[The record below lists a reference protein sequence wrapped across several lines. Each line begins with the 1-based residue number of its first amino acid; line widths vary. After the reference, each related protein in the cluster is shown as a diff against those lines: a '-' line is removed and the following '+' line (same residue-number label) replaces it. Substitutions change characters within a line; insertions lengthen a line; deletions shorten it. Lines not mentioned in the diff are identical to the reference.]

1 MGFVTVQSSENEGTI
16 LMKRFL
22 VICGNQAETKYEF
35 EEFIQSK
42 EKYVTSVNNNEFIVE
57 LGNEKYIFTDLGNL
71 KSFSKLKFNGFAIG
85 KLLSRRYSPGKIE
98 MLLDF
103 WRR

>member
-1 MGFVTVQSSENEGTI
+1 
-16 LMKRFL
+16 MKRFL

-35 EEFIQSK
+35 EEFIQSN
-42 EKYVTSVNNNEFIVE
+42 ERYVTSVNYDEFFVD

-71 KSFSKLKFNGFAIG
+71 KCFSKLKFDGYAIG
-85 KLLSRRYSPGKIE
+85 KLLFKRHSLE
-98 MLLDF
+98 ELELLLDS

>member
-1 MGFVTVQSSENEGTI
+1 
-16 LMKRFL
+16 MKRFL

-42 EKYVTSVNNNEFIVE
+42 EKYVTSVNNNVFFVD

-71 KSFSKLKFNGFAIG
+71 KCFSKLKFDGYAIG
-85 KLLSRRYSPGKIE
+85 KLLFKRHSLE
-98 MLLDF
+98 ELELLLDS

>member
-1 MGFVTVQSSENEGTI
+1 
-16 LMKRFL
+16 MKRFL

-71 KSFSKLKFNGFAIG
+71 KSFSKLKFNGFVFG
-85 KLLSRRYSPGKIE
+85 KLLSRRHSPGEIE
-98 MLLDF
+98 MLLDIL
-103 WRR
+103 RG

>member
-1 MGFVTVQSSENEGTI
+1 M
-16 LMKRFL
+16 MKRFL

-35 EEFIQSK
+35 EEFIQSN
-42 EKYVTSVNNNEFIVE
+42 ERYVTSVNNNVFIVE

-85 KLLSRRYSPGKIE
+85 KLLSRRHSPGKIE

>member
-71 KSFSKLKFNGFAIG
+71 KSFSKMKFDGYAIG
-85 KLLSRRYSPGKIE
+85 KPLFKRHSLE
-98 MLLDF
+98 ELELLLDS

>member
-1 MGFVTVQSSENEGTI
+1 
-16 LMKRFL
+16 MKRFL
-22 VICGNQAETKYEF
+22 VICGYQAETKYEF
-35 EEFIQSK
+35 EEFVQRK
-42 EKYVTSVNNNEFIVE
+42 EKYITSVNYDELSAE
-57 LGNEKYIFTDLGNL
+57 LGNEKYIFTGLGNL

-85 KLLSRRYSPGKIE
+85 KILSRRHSPGKIE